1 MSKVEREEQWKAMG
15 FSTFQLLGKG
25 VRSKKLYLEY
35 SNILIMSIT
44 LEFQ

>member
-1 MSKVEREEQWKAMG
+1 MSKVQREEQWKTME
-15 FSTFQLLGKG
+15 FSTFQMLGKG

-35 SNILIMSIT
+35 FNILIMSVT